1 MNIPPIF
8 FYILL
13 LLAITYFKS
22 EQLALFNNVLGKVI
36 LIAFV
41 CASAY
46 NYGIPTGV
54 VSALI
59 CVMILHTSYEGM
71 EVENTTANTQ
81 NKTTDTQNKTEDTQN
96 ENEDDE
102 ASNEN
107 NNK

>member
-22 EQLALFNNVLGKVI
+22 EQLALFNNILGKVI

-59 CVMILHTSYEGM
+59 CVMVLHTSYEGM
-71 EVENTTANTQ
+71 LDKITETQTETQTENTDNDDTDNHVSTGDKEKK
-81 NKTTDTQNKTEDTQN
+81 NK
-96 ENEDDE
+96 
-102 ASNEN
+102 
-107 NNK
+107 

>member
-22 EQLALFNNVLGKVI
+22 EQLALFNNIIGKII

-54 VSALI
+54 VSSLI
-59 CVMILHTSYEGM
+59 CVMVLHTSYEGFYT
-71 EVENTTANTQ
+71 EEKVQDDKETAQDNEENTQ
-81 NKTTDTQNKTEDTQN
+81 
-96 ENEDDE
+96 DE
-102 ASNEN
+102 
-107 NNK
+107 K

>member
-59 CVMILHTSYEGM
+59 CVMVLHTSYEGM
-71 EVENTTANTQ
+71 VETITETQTKNTDNDD
-81 NKTTDTQNKTEDTQN
+81 TDNDDTDN
-96 ENEDDE
+96 DVSTGDE
-102 ASNEN
+102 E
-107 NNK
+107 KKE

>member
-59 CVMILHTSYEGM
+59 CVMVLHTSYEGM
-71 EVENTTANTQ
+71 LDKITETQTETQTENTDNDVSTGD
-81 NKTTDTQNKTEDTQN
+81 KEKKKKE
-96 ENEDDE
+96 
-102 ASNEN
+102 
-107 NNK
+107 

>member
-59 CVMILHTSYEGM
+59 CVMVLHTSYEGM
-71 EVENTTANTQ
+71 VTETQ
-81 NKTTDTQNKTEDTQN
+81 TEYTDNDDTDNDAKKTDNDVSTGDKEKK
-96 ENEDDE
+96 E
-102 ASNEN
+102 
-107 NNK
+107 

>member
-71 EVENTTANTQ
+71 ETAITQ
-81 NKTTDTQNKTEDTQN
+81 TETTDTQTETTDTQK